1 MDDSTKK
8 AVAYSL
14 LAHIRNSG
22 ALTNGPIDLFIP
34 IVKKGLHFMNNN
46 KEQYKG
52 RHISEIKDIVEDH
65 YGIDI
70 PLPVL
75 ESILKQIA
83 KEINSGDEKVFE
95 LNNDRSFW
103 IKDYIFED
111 YDQKIQESQKIVEN
125 LQRLFFEFCKANGI
139 DTIQNNCII
148 KFIEK
153 NKLSISKYLANIYV
167 ENGKDFIIEARFLEY
182 FKSKPIIFSQ
192 IKNIYLGSIL
202 TCYLEYQPS
211 VIKMDVTLLFDT
223 NFIVSLLDLNTP
235 ESTHTC
241 KKLVEIC
248 SKLGY
253 RFNILTD
260 TIEEI
265 IGLLNY
271 KSCNFDSA
279 VILKFVN
286 KEDIYNACERRKL
299 TRTDLDRIAD
309 NLEETINNLGIGIIP
324 PNETLRNKAKFSKE
338 YNGLKGFRHTE
349 KAALHD
355 AIALIFVKEKRGSKR
370 IKDFERVNCW
380 FVNNSISHD
389 IDSEGTNS
397 LLSQNNSNYQPEVIK
412 ADDLLN
418 VLWLSN
424 PSINTT
430 LANDEL
436 IDIGLTSLIAF
447 TLNEAL
453 PKARIIK
460 ELDENIQKYRNESI
474 SDKDVLLLATR
485 IANGQIKSIERLN
498 EFAKKDIKKFNEGI
512 KEEAKKQDYIEKK
525 RSERFEQAFKMFEE
539 KYSKLNDYKE
549 EIDIQAKAEINQFKE
564 ASKSLFEEKELQIK
578 KLEVE
583 NLKKENKI
591 RESKR
596 NEFLNKNLKSW
607 RWKSWRLLIIVGFIL
622 LFGIFWL
629 IVKYNGDLS
638 VANDFFE
645 TNLNSKLIV
654 IILSILSFVI
664 DLFII
669 KALYDKHLNHSNISA
684 YKLSIEIPDEI
695 KPLDIPK

>member
-1 MDDSTKK
+1 MDNSTKK

-22 ALTNGPIDLFIP
+22 TLSNGPVDLFIP

-46 KEQYKG
+46 KGQYKG
-52 RHISEIKDIVEDH
+52 SNISEIKDIVEEH

-75 ESILKQIA
+75 ESILKLIA
-83 KEINSGDEKVFE
+83 KEINSENEKVFE

-125 LQRLFFEFCKANGI
+125 LQKLFIEFCKANGI
-139 DTIQNNCII
+139 DAIKNNCII

-153 NKLSISKYLANIYV
+153 NKLSISKYLANKHV
-167 ENGKDFIIEARFLEY
+167 ENGKDFIIEARFVEY

-223 NFIVSLLDLNTP
+223 NFIISLLDLNTT

-241 KKLVEIC
+241 KKLIEVC

-253 RFNILTD
+253 NFNILFD

-265 IGLLNY
+265 IGLLSY
-271 KSCNFDSA
+271 KSSNFDNA
-279 VILKFVN
+279 IILKFVN

-309 NLEETINNLGIGIIP
+309 NLEETIINLGIKIIP
-324 PNETLRNKAKFSKE
+324 HSDTLKNKAKYSKE
-338 YNGLKGFRHTE
+338 YNLLKGIRHTE

-355 AIALIFVKEKRGSKR
+355 AIAIIYVKEKRGDKK
-370 IKDFERVNCW
+370 IKEFEKVNCW

-397 LLSQNNSNYQPEVIK
+397 LIGLNISDFQPEVIK

-418 VLWLSN
+418 VLWL
-424 PSINTT
+424 
-430 LANDEL
+430 
-436 IDIGLTSLIAF
+436 
-447 TLNEAL
+447 
-453 PKARIIK
+453 
-460 ELDENIQKYRNESI
+460 
-474 SDKDVLLLATR
+474 
-485 IANGQIKSIERLN
+485 
-498 EFAKKDIKKFNEGI
+498 
-512 KEEAKKQDYIEKK
+512 
-525 RSERFEQAFKMFEE
+525 
-539 KYSKLNDYKE
+539 
-549 EIDIQAKAEINQFKE
+549 
-564 ASKSLFEEKELQIK
+564 
-578 KLEVE
+578 
-583 NLKKENKI
+583 
-591 RESKR
+591 
-596 NEFLNKNLKSW
+596 
-607 RWKSWRLLIIVGFIL
+607 IL
-622 LFGIFWL
+622 L
-629 IVKYNGDLS
+629 Y
-638 VANDFFE
+638 
-645 TNLNSKLIV
+645 
-654 IILSILSFVI
+654 
-664 DLFII
+664 
-669 KALYDKHLNHSNISA
+669 
-684 YKLSIEIPDEI
+684 
-695 KPLDIPK
+695 